1 MSPPSPTPPARR
13 PTRSP
18 ASRAAPAALWLMAA
32 CAAPAAAQS
41 TSSAEAAPIEARAA
55 VQAPANSAGAT
66 ATAEIDQAVD
76 AVPQDA
82 ATDAARPTV
91 ATETPPDAGGGD
103 AEADPALAEAP
114 VFDALAVPAPG
125 EPAAAATTG
134 ASLEPDAPVADAP
147 PTDTRTQAEVDFD
160 ALYGPYD
167 PVADPTLPPA
177 AQVGGAY
184 DPWEPLNRRVHRLN
198 NTVDRVVARPLARTY
213 VAVVPRPVR
222 LGVSNFFNN
231 LGQPVSALNALLQG
245 KPKQAAQSFGRFAL
259 NTTLGI
265 GGIFDPASD
274 AKLPLRSE
282 DFGQTLGL
290 WGWKRSR
297 YVELPLFGPRTLRD
311 VFGLVGDAPLSPLRQ
326 VEADALRVPLQ
337 GLQLVD
343 VRAQLL
349 STDSLREGAQDDYA
363 LVRDAWMQRRDYQ
376 IFGDRTLENDDS
388 LPDYLREEFNPTV
401 PVDALP
407 VTLPDGG

>member
-1 MSPPSPTPPARR
+1 M
-13 PTRSP
+13 
-18 ASRAAPAALWLMAA
+18 PAALWLIAAA

-41 TSSAEAAPIEARAA
+41 ASPAEAAPSEISAAAARDGTPARETELQNNRSDAASARPPVKADDPNAA
-55 VQAPANSAGAT
+55 VA
-66 ATAEIDQAVD
+66 
-76 AVPQDA
+76 
-82 ATDAARPTV
+82 
-91 ATETPPDAGGGD
+91 
-103 AEADPALAEAP
+103 PALADAP
-114 VFDALAVPAPG
+114 AALDTLAVPAPG
-125 EPAAAATTG
+125 EPAAAATAG
-134 ASLEPDAPVADAP
+134 ASLEAEVPVAGP
-147 PTDTRTQAEVDFD
+147 PTEDTRTQAELDFD

-177 AQVGGAY
+177 ARVRGAY

-198 NTVDRVVARPLARTY
+198 NTVDRVIARPLAQAY

-222 LGVSNFFNN
+222 LGASNFFNN

-245 KPKQAAQSFGRFAL
+245 KPQQAAQSLGRFAL

-265 GGIFDPASD
+265 GGIFDPASN

-282 DFGQTLGL
+282 DFGQTLGV

-343 VRAQLL
+343 VRSQLL

-407 VTLPDGG
+407 LMPDGG